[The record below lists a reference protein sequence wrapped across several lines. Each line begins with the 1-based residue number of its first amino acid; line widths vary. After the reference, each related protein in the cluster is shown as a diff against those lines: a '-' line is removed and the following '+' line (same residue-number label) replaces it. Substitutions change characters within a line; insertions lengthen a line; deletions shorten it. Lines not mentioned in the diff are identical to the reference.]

1 MFVLQGPTDFSPYK
15 LFSPC
20 LFKCLLLQELFYM
33 DMYGYEMLE
42 VEGKKRGRGR
52 KINCFFFFLITGSL
66 FMHLHTYK
74 GRCCILILQ

>member
-1 MFVLQGPTDFSPYK
+1 
-15 LFSPC
+15 
-20 LFKCLLLQELFYM
+20 M

-52 KINCFFFFLITGSL
+52 KINCFFFFFLITGSL